1 MAFQKDNFEDDNEL
15 SRLEDDEELGGEAE
29 EVVEAEEEELTIVG
43 EEPGEPAPAPKP
55 APKPA
60 AKKPAKKAA
69 KKRVARKKTVSLSYG
84 RESFSA
90 KGPGAR
96 FRPFLFWGMSASRM
110 GFRQRSPVSQLDQRA
125 SRFGNRPG

>member
-29 EVVEAEEEELTIVG
+29 EVVEAEEESSEK
-43 EEPGEPAPAPKP
+43 EKE
-55 APKPA
+55 
-60 AKKPAKKAA
+60 
-69 KKRVARKKTVSLSYG
+69 TVSLSYG